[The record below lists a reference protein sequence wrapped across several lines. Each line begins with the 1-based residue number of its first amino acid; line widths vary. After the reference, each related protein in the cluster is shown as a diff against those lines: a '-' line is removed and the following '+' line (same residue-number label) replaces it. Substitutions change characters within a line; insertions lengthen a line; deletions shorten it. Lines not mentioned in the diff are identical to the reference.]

1 MADELGG
8 LDLKDSLTK
17 KIGGLPGFAW
27 VGIGVGAVF
36 LYKKYKGNSAS
47 STPSASDATATT
59 SATTNV
65 GYSYD
70 AAGNLVDANGN
81 IIQYNN
87 GSSIAGLGTN
97 SIWASTA
104 ANQLAATGSYSTS
117 DIAAAISGLL
127 NGSSLTPNQQSA
139 ANAATTIAGMPP
151 TNNYYYGTNPTPN
164 PTPLPAQ
171 QYVDQAGTIFTGG
184 TVNSAGA
191 ISGATDLQGNK
202 VFIPSANAP
211 QISNTSAPTS
221 TAAATPP
228 ASAPIVHPSQPANYS
243 KPAPSGISGTSA
255 RGN

>member
-36 LYKKYKGNSAS
+36 FYKKYKGNSAS
-47 STPSASDATATT
+47 VAPSASNATATT

-87 GSSIAGLGTN
+87 GSSIAGLGSN

-104 ANQLAATGSYSTS
+104 ANQLAATGSYSAS

-127 NGSSLTPNQQSA
+127 NGTSLTPNQQSA
-139 ANAATTIAGMPP
+139 ANAVAAVVGQPP
-151 TNNYYYGTNPTPN
+151 TLTPTPTSTSTPSLAVATPPPTAGGVTPN
-164 PTPLPAQ
+164 PVTLPG
-171 QYVDQAGTIFTGG
+171 AG
-184 TVNSAGA
+184 
-191 ISGATDLQGNK
+191 
-202 VFIPSANAP
+202 
-211 QISNTSAPTS
+211 SAPV
-221 TAAATPP
+221 A

-243 KPAPSGISGTSA
+243 APAPSGISGTSA

>member
-8 LDLKDSLTK
+8 LDLKDSLTQ

-36 LYKKYKGNSAS
+36 LYKKFKGNSAS
-47 STPSASDATATT
+47 STPSASNATATT

-87 GSSIAGLGTN
+87 GSSIAGLGSN

-104 ANQLAATGSYSTS
+104 ANQLAATGSYSAS

-151 TNNYYYGTNPTPN
+151 TTNNYYEGTYPTPN
-164 PTPLPAQ
+164 IMPNITPNTPLPAQ

-211 QISNTSAPTS
+211 QISATYVPTS
-221 TAAATPP
+221 TSPATPMG
-228 ASAPIVHPSQPANYS
+228 SQP
-243 KPAPSGISGTSA
+243 SA
-255 RGN
+255 RSTTNPLGGTYDTK

>member
-47 STPSASDATATT
+47 STPSASNATATT

-87 GSSIAGLGTN
+87 GSSIAGLGSN

-104 ANQLAATGSYSTS
+104 ANQLAATGSYSAS
-117 DIAAAISGLL
+117 DIAAAIAGLL

-151 TNNYYYGTNPTPN
+151 TTNNYYYGTNPTPN
-164 PTPLPAQ
+164 PTPNTPLPAQ

-211 QISNTSAPTS
+211 QISNTYVPTS
-221 TAAATPP
+221 TSAATPP
-228 ASAPIVHPSQPANYS
+228 ATRTATTLA
-243 KPAPSGISGTSA
+243 
-255 RGN
+255 GNPRVS

>member
-36 LYKKYKGNSAS
+36 LYKKFKGGSAS
-47 STPSASDATATT
+47 STPSASDATASDATATT

-104 ANQLAATGSYSTS
+104 ANQLAATGSYSAS

-127 NGSSLTPNQQSA
+127 NGTSLTPSQQSA
-139 ANAATTIAGMPP
+139 ADAVAAVVGQPP
-151 TNNYYYGTNPTPN
+151 TPSPAVDTPPPTAGRVTPN
-164 PTPLPAQ
+164 PVTLPG
-171 QYVDQAGTIFTGG
+171 AG
-184 TVNSAGA
+184 
-191 ISGATDLQGNK
+191 
-202 VFIPSANAP
+202 
-211 QISNTSAPTS
+211 SAPI
-221 TAAATPP
+221 A
-228 ASAPIVHPSQPANYS
+228 ASAPIIHPSQPANYS
-243 KPAPSGISGTSA
+243 APAPSGISGTSA

>member
-47 STPSASDATATT
+47 STPSASNATATT

-87 GSSIAGLGTN
+87 GSSIAGLGSN

-104 ANQLAATGSYSTS
+104 ANQLAATGSYSAS

-151 TNNYYYGTNPTPN
+151 TTNNYYYGTNPTPN
-164 PTPLPAQ
+164 PTPNTPLPAQ

-211 QISNTSAPTS
+211 QISNTYVPTS
-221 TAAATPP
+221 TSAATPP
-228 ASAPIVHPSQPANYS
+228 TVVLPGHQDAPIAGSS
-243 KPAPSGISGTSA
+243 KFGGAG
-255 RGN
+255 

>member
-47 STPSASDATATT
+47 STTSASNATATT

-104 ANQLAATGSYSTS
+104 ANQLAATGSYSAS

-139 ANAATTIAGMPP
+139 ANAATTIVGMPP
-151 TNNYYYGTNPTPN
+151 TTNPTP
-164 PTPLPAQ
+164 
-171 QYVDQAGTIFTGG
+171 
-184 TVNSAGA
+184 
-191 ISGATDLQGNK
+191 
-202 VFIPSANAP
+202 
-211 QISNTSAPTS
+211 TS
-221 TAAATPP
+221 TSTSTPSPAVATPP
-228 ASAPIVHPSQPANYS
+228 PTAGGVTPNPVTLPGSGSAPVAASAPIVHPSQPANYS
-243 KPAPSGISGTSA
+243 APAPSGISGTSA

>member
-1 MADELGG
+1 MADELGN
-8 LDLKDSLTK
+8 LDFKDSLTK

-27 VGIGVGAVF
+27 VSIGVGAIF

-47 STPSASDATATT
+47 STPSASNATATT

-87 GSSIAGLGTN
+87 GSSIAGLGSN

-104 ANQLAATGSYSTS
+104 ANQLAATGSYSAS

-151 TNNYYYGTNPTPN
+151 TTNPTPN
-164 PTPLPAQ
+164 PTPNTPLPAQ

-191 ISGATDLQGNK
+191 ISGATNLQGNQ

-211 QISNTSAPTS
+211 QISNTYVPTS
-221 TAAATPP
+221 TSAATPP
-228 ASAPIVHPSQPANYS
+228 ATRTANTIS
-243 KPAPSGISGTSA
+243 PVGAGSGNPRVS
-255 RGN
+255 

>member
-47 STPSASDATATT
+47 STPSASNATATT

-104 ANQLAATGSYSTS
+104 ANQLAATGSYSAS
-117 DIAAAISGLL
+117 DIAAAISGLI
-127 NGSSLTPNQQSA
+127 NGTSLTPNQQSA
-139 ANAATTIAGMPP
+139 ANASSVNTPPSTRTRAPSLRRKADFRPCHAGMDTGWPIP
-151 TNNYYYGTNPTPN
+151 VSSTARRHRC
-164 PTPLPAQ
+164 PL
-171 QYVDQAGTIFTGG
+171 
-184 TVNSAGA
+184 
-191 ISGATDLQGNK
+191 ISGQ
-202 VFIPSANAP
+202 
-211 QISNTSAPTS
+211 
-221 TAAATPP
+221 
-228 ASAPIVHPSQPANYS
+228 
-243 KPAPSGISGTSA
+243 
-255 RGN
+255 

>member
-47 STPSASDATATT
+47 STPSASNATATT

-104 ANQLAATGSYSTS
+104 ANQLAATGSYSAS

-151 TNNYYYGTNPTPN
+151 TTNPTPN
-164 PTPLPAQ
+164 PTPNTPLPAQ

-211 QISNTSAPTS
+211 QISNTYVPTS
-221 TAAATPP
+221 TSAATPP
-228 ASAPIVHPSQPANYS
+228 TVVLPGHQDAPIAGSS
-243 KPAPSGISGTSA
+243 KFGGAG
-255 RGN
+255 